1 MSFYSIFEGF
11 LTDLRDALLN
21 KFLVF
26 FDELMGNLL
35 YATFFLES
43 LPGLD
48 ETILT
53 ADTVTAITY
62 ALYAIMVILLIIK
75 ILKTGG
81 SIYILW
87 RDGDPENSPGEM
99 VVGGGMAI
107 IVAVA
112 FPILYQYGV
121 KIIQWIITLINEV
134 AGTEIS
140 FGNSVGSI
148 VSIIGGVVELDVVV
162 IALSLAFI
170 ILFIVMLFT
179 MLKQGAEMLLFRLAV
194 PFAAI
199 GLTNSDGGAWKPF
212 IQTLF
217 RMMATSLV
225 RYALVSFSI
234 RVIVPMNAASLA
246 VGIALMATAIST
258 PQILQQF
265 MLQRSGGG
273 AMQKVST
280 LSMVIRTFM
289 R

>member
-1 MSFYSIFEGF
+1 MSFYGIFEGF

-21 KFLVF
+21 KFLAF

-35 YATFFLES
+35 YSTFFIES

-48 ETILT
+48 ETVLT
-53 ADTVTAITY
+53 SNTVTAITY
-62 ALYAIMVILLIIK
+62 TLYAVMVVLLIMK

-87 RDGDPENSPGEM
+87 RDGDSENSPGEM

-121 KIIQWIITLINEV
+121 KIIQWIITLINE
-134 AGTEIS
+134 AIGTDIS
-140 FGNSVGSI
+140 FGNSVGS
-148 VSIIGGVVELDVVV
+148 VVTIIGGVAQLDIVV
-162 IALSLAFI
+162 IVLSLAFI

-179 MLKQGAEMLLFRLAV
+179 MLKQGAEMLVFRLAV

-212 IQTLF
+212 IQTLI

-225 RYALVSFSI
+225 RYTLVSFSI
-234 RVIVPMNAASLA
+234 RVITPMNAASLA
-246 VGIALMATAIST
+246 VGIALMATAVST
-258 PQILQQF
+258 PQMLQQF
-265 MLQRSGGG
+265 MLQRGGG
-273 AMQKVST
+273 GVMQKAST
-280 LSMVIRTFM
+280 ISMVMRTFM